1 MKDYIKD
8 KLKRIQKYSVQGR
21 GGHGGRSADEQRAA
35 AEGKANR
42 IQANADRVTATFS
55 QLSPPFG
62 ADLLLG
68 TAKLQSIELLSDGP
82 IKGFFDQDGKQT
94 DVLGA
99 TYINDVPIV
108 SKTETR
114 IRHKDLKLD
123 NCQGCQLDYTTGVKK
138 YLMDFRAY
146 LSTGIGF
153 TGRKEGFT
161 RSNRYR
167 DMAPAEMVFP
177 SAKNYDPLFVAR
189 KDNLNYAL
197 GGDADDR
204 KHSIQFAANPGLD
217 SNGNITSSFSKRQS
231 NAEAMPGTNSAQG
244 YRQSP
249 YAQQSFYGQDQIS
262 SNSNFTIPST
272 NSYTNDRPLKYQGS
286 VIAGGGLGTNGK
298 VETAFVTRA
307 FYNILQG
314 FFSSSSNITKFQTG
328 YADKVICDIHNVND
342 AEEFGR
348 ATGKDN
354 NFGGVFNYN
363 NSSLST
369 ATRTR
374 ANGTM
379 GPLVGGDTPYITRH
393 FKFHPGSE
401 TPDGLI
407 EPHISGI
414 YNLLDQLPNQKEIK
428 GHIFKQSHE
437 HTYRALGIECTG
449 TMHTSLTL
457 GGQTNRSVLEFK
469 GLKYSVSSS
478 DGTETHALDRSSSSI
493 PFGTFIFFGLE
504 DEWRRLGILGNNLA
518 ASQSVNAGYY
528 QQSIFDTSPIP
539 LTNFTSGE
547 KVRFT
552 GSYYI
557 PAGGKISGLLFSDP
571 NTTANNAGGTTF
583 FNYGGHVIDARST
596 MDQWVD
602 FDFTNKDA
610 GVSGAL
616 NSAYGGFALRMADFN
631 NDLET
636 LAKWDV
642 NGDPNGCMRENDGFF
657 MKNLTIIREDVT
669 GDLQGFN
676 GGTTGYLIF
685 PADSYTFGTDG
696 DEDSRIKSNY
706 NLNFSFGSGDGVVL
720 GGETLKY
727 VLQDVDGFSGIERS
741 IRESIVL
748 EVDLQG
754 EDRDNRTSKLFNIT
768 GTTSAHNHI
777 VALEEKRPKGFKGA
791 ILYPVY
797 LGEEGTALSGIN
809 DTQRLASLSRVMIFP
824 NDDHEVK
831 QLKYQSG
838 VQYNYDVFSGME
850 NGGICYSHMANPNI
864 ITTVNSYDA
873 GLGGNIRLTGHGY
886 PIQIRLQEREPT
898 SFNFPNVYVASR
910 DGQEVQTPLVSTS
923 RTEVPIGIDLLGPY
937 AFEQHANN
945 SAIQGYNSILKINT
959 GLANMGPGGSLRRS
973 AFEVFDTSTYKT
985 QITGVTLRGYV
996 TGNYS
1001 TPSLSSA
1008 DVEYDRNIDFNNWNE
1023 KPFTAADEVA
1033 AIHQID
1039 RSEVNSISVVFQ
1051 ISALSTENIFED
1063 DPDSPRVGRDKA
1075 SLHLEVEVGF
1085 EGVDDSIL
1093 PPQRTDI
1100 TYEGITKNVYTVQTK
1115 DIILPTYNELYDS
1128 LKLYPI
1134 RDISEAKYRY
1144 VKFFGVEA
1152 NNSTTHE
1159 ALAIMEIHLTDN
1171 EGVSYPTSNFGDN
1184 PTHDDDDGV
1193 IIYGPFTN
1201 GGISV
1206 SAGFVNID
1214 PSDLDHYSPHQA
1226 FDGDEDADSMFWTNG
1241 ITQGNTVQEESNYLL
1256 VDFGRAVS
1264 LSQVQISVHPTHH
1277 DAPKILILGSNNKDF
1292 LDGDDLQALGSIHY
1306 QNTSNIGDL
1315 NGDTLTLNIGE
1326 DMTVS
1331 ASKSTSTTPVA
1342 YTASSLF
1349 TKDLFGRDQGMED
1362 IKSKHKRYVKVRKL
1376 DYETLSTRIERQ
1388 ISCYSIIE
1396 SVDCKFTYPFSA
1408 LVQTELDAR
1417 NFMDIPIRTFNTK
1430 LKKVLIPSNYFPLRI
1445 DGTDKRFIKNADSYQ
1460 GDAKIYDG
1468 DWDGSFKFE
1477 WTDNPAWILYDL
1489 LTNNRYGI
1497 GNFLDDTEDV
1507 NIFNL
1512 YKIARYCDAVN
1523 NDGYFV
1529 GIPDG
1534 IGGLEPRYSANIL
1547 INKADAAFEIINQI
1561 TAIFNGNAFW
1571 ANGVLDFYS
1580 DRPAKPAAFFNNGNV
1595 FDGHFNYQDV
1605 SKSSNFNCVSVQFQ
1619 DKNDDFKIKN
1629 EVVEDEDG
1637 IRKDGKLVRQLNGRG
1652 TTSRGQARRL
1662 AKYVLYSNK
1671 LEREIVHFKAGLE
1684 ALMVNVGD
1692 IIEISDELKQFKID
1706 GARVLQVNHSDP
1718 SIVIEN
1724 TIDINSI
1731 DNEAFVYAPSGQTG
1745 KDEMYDEIRKG
1756 GLITNE
1762 RLSGMDAQQVDKF
1775 QISSAVA
1782 EGDNGIKLNF
1792 TNVSGQ
1798 SMSLIR
1804 TGSFA
1809 NINLTN
1815 NESQTFRV
1823 IKIVPDDQQDVYSV
1837 MGTEYNSG
1845 KFNFI
1850 EANDENFNLS
1860 ETTPFNIGIPNHT
1873 IKELTEPNSF
1883 SFTQTQNH
1891 IGTFDLNFTI
1901 NGELNGSEEVYLI
1914 SVVYPNGIRKEKR
1927 VKKSDETS
1935 GGYFVTETSFRNL
1948 EVFGTYNVFVKSDS

>member
-1 MKDYIKD
+1 MKDYIKN
-8 KLKRIQKYSVQGR
+8 KLKRIQKYSVLGH
-21 GGHGGRSADEQRAA
+21 GGHGGRSKDEQRAA
-35 AEGKANR
+35 AEARANR
-42 IQANADRVTATFS
+42 IQANADRVAETFS

-68 TAKLQSIELLSDGP
+68 TAKLESIELLSDGP
-82 IKGFFDQDGKQT
+82 IKGFFDQDGKET
-94 DVLGA
+94 NVLGA
-99 TYINDVPIV
+99 TYINDIPIV
-108 SKTETR
+108 AKTEKR
-114 IRHKDLKLD
+114 VRHKDLKLD
-123 NCQGCQLDYTTGVKK
+123 HCKGCQLDYTTGVKR

-153 TGRKEGFT
+153 TGRKHGFDET
-161 RSNRYR
+161 NTYT
-167 DMAPAEMVFP
+167 DGINVMAPAEMIFP
-177 SAKNYDPLFVAR
+177 ATQYTLDVQR
-189 KDNLNYAL
+189 KDNLGYAL
-197 GGDADDR
+197 GEEAR
-204 KHSIQFAANPGLD
+204 KRSIQFAYNPGID
-217 SNGNITSSFSKRQS
+217 SNGNITSSFPKRKS
-231 NAEAMPGTNSAQG
+231 NANEFKNNPTDYYNQG

-249 YAQQSFYGQDQIS
+249 YGQLSFYGQDQIS
-262 SNSNFTIPST
+262 SRSDFFIPST

-286 VIAGGGLGTNGK
+286 AIAGGGLDPLNGK
-298 VETAFVTRA
+298 VQSSFITRA
-307 FYNILQG
+307 FYNVLQG
-314 FFSSSSNITKFQTG
+314 FFDIAPNEDIEKFRTG
-328 YADKVICDIHNVND
+328 YAFPVISDFYTSFH
-342 AEEFGR
+342 AQEFGQT
-348 ATGKDN
+348 TGA
-354 NFGGVFNYN
+354 FAGRHRGQ
-363 NSSLST
+363 
-369 ATRTR
+369 
-374 ANGTM
+374 NGNM
-379 GPLVGGDTPYITRH
+379 PPLVEGDPPYITRH
-393 FKFHPGSE
+393 FNFHPGSQE
-401 TPDGLI
+401 PDGLI

-414 YNLLDQLPNQKEIK
+414 YNLLAELPNQKEIK
-428 GHIFKQSHE
+428 GNIFKQSHE
-437 HTYRALGIECTG
+437 HAYRAFGVECTG
-449 TMHTSLTL
+449 FMHESLTL
-457 GGQTNRSVLEFK
+457 GGQTNRSVLEFR
-469 GLKYSVSSS
+469 GLEPYIRQS
-478 DGTETHALDRSSSSI
+478 DGKEFHQLDLDSNSVN
-493 PFGTFIFFGLE
+493 FGTYIF
-504 DEWRRLGILGNNLA
+504 LGNENREGIWNLLLGGNVFTG
-518 ASQSVNAGYY
+518 QRHNAGYLE
-528 QQSIFDTSPIP
+528 QSFTKEMP
-539 LTNFTSGE
+539 LLSFTSGE

-557 PAGGKISGLLFSDP
+557 PAGGKVSGLLFQSIDD
-571 NTTANNAGGTTF
+571 TGRK
-583 FNYGGHVIDARST
+583 ILDARST

-602 FDFTNKDA
+602 FDFTNQDA
-610 GVSGAL
+610 DVSGGMSS
-616 NSAYGGFALRMADFN
+616 NNGVYVMRMADFN
-631 NDLET
+631 NDSENLT
-636 LAKWDV
+636 NWTF
-642 NGDPNGCMRENDGFF
+642 GGNGCMRPNDGFF
-657 MKNLTIIREDVT
+657 MKNLTITRSDVIDT
-669 GDLQGFN
+669 LPGFKGN
-676 GGTTGYLIF
+676 NTGYLIF
-685 PADSYTFGTDG
+685 PADSHTFATNG
-696 DEDSRIKSNY
+696 DEDSKIKPNY
-706 NLNFSFGSGDGVVL
+706 NLSFSFGSGDAVSL

-727 VLQDVDGFSGIERS
+727 VLSDVDGFSGIERS
-741 IRESIVL
+741 IRESIAL
-748 EVDLQG
+748 EVDLEG
-754 EDRDNRTSKLFNIT
+754 EDRNDRTSKLYNIT
-768 GTTSAHNHI
+768 GTSSAHNH
-777 VALEEKRPKGFKGA
+777 VVGLEENRPTRLKGA

-797 LGEEGTALSGIN
+797 LGEEGTALSGVN
-809 DTQRLASLSRVMIFP
+809 DTHRLESLSRVMIFP

-850 NGGICYSHMANPNI
+850 NGGICYSHIANPNI
-864 ITTVNSYDA
+864 ITTVNLYDA
-873 GLGGNIRLTGHGY
+873 GLGGNIRPTGHGY
-886 PIQIRLQEREPT
+886 PIQIRLEEKEPT

-910 DGQEVQTPLVSTS
+910 DGQEVQSPLVTMS

-937 AFEQHANN
+937 AYESHSLN
-945 SAIQGYNSILKINT
+945 SDISNYNATLKINT

-973 AFEVFDTSTYKT
+973 AFDIFDASPYLDQTSPKFS
-985 QITGVTLRGYV
+985 TGFL
-996 TGNYS
+996 S
-1001 TPSLSSA
+1001 IPSLSSA
-1008 DVEYDRNIDFNNWNE
+1008 DIEFDRNIDFNNWNE

-1033 AIHQID
+1033 AVHQIT
-1039 RSEVNSISVVFQ
+1039 RSEVDSISVVFQ
-1051 ISALSTENIFED
+1051 ISALSSEHIFED

-1085 EGVDDSIL
+1085 QGVDNSVL

-1115 DIILPTYNELYDS
+1115 DIILPTYDEL
-1128 LKLYPI
+1128 L
-1134 RDISEAKYRY
+1134 E
-1144 VKFFGVEA
+1144 
-1152 NNSTTHE
+1152 
-1159 ALAIMEIHLTDN
+1159 
-1171 EGVSYPTSNFGDN
+1171 TSN
-1184 PTHDDDDGV
+1184 
-1193 IIYGPFTN
+1193 
-1201 GGISV
+1201 
-1206 SAGFVNID
+1206 
-1214 PSDLDHYSPHQA
+1214 
-1226 FDGDEDADSMFWTNG
+1226 
-1241 ITQGNTVQEESNYLL
+1241 ESIENLKAK
-1256 VDFGRAVS
+1256 F
-1264 LSQVQISVHPTHH
+1264 
-1277 DAPKILILGSNNKDF
+1277 
-1292 LDGDDLQALGSIHY
+1292 
-1306 QNTSNIGDL
+1306 
-1315 NGDTLTLNIGE
+1315 
-1326 DMTVS
+1326 
-1331 ASKSTSTTPVA
+1331 
-1342 YTASSLF
+1342 
-1349 TKDLFGRDQGMED
+1349 
-1362 IKSKHKRYVKVRKL
+1362 KRYVKVRKL

-1417 NFMDIPIRTFNTK
+1417 NFMEIPNRTFNTK
-1430 LKKVLIPSNYFPLRI
+1430 LRT

-1468 DWDGSFKFE
+1468 DWDGSFKFN

-1489 LTNNRYGI
+1489 LTSNRYGI
-1497 GNFLDDTEDV
+1497 GNFIDDTEDI

-1547 INKADAAFEIINQI
+1547 INQSDAAFEIINQI

-1595 FDGHFNYQDV
+1595 FDGHFTYQDV

-1619 DKNDDFKIKN
+1619 DKNDDFKIKT
-1629 EVVEDEDG
+1629 EIVEDEDG
-1637 IRKDGKLVRQLNGRG
+1637 IRKDGKLVRELNGRG

-1671 LEREIVHFKAGLE
+1671 LEREIVYFKAGLE

-1706 GARVLQVNHSDP
+1706 GARVLQVNPNDP

-1731 DNEAFVYAPSGQTG
+1731 DNEAFIYAPSGQTG
-1745 KDEMYDEIRKG
+1745 KAEMYDEIRKG

-1762 RLSGMDAQQVDKF
+1762 RLSGMDAQQVDKL

-1823 IKIVPDDQQDVYSV
+1823 IRIVPDDEQDVYSV
-1837 MGTEYNSG
+1837 MATEYNSG

-1850 EANDENFNLS
+1850 EGNDENFNLS

-1873 IKELTEPNSF
+1873 IQELTEPNSF

-1901 NGELNGSEEVYLI
+1901 NGELSGNEEVYLI

-1927 VKKSDETS
+1927 VKKSSETS